1 MNLEK
6 TFAHL
11 KKLTATLSGGQ
22 VAGLV
27 TVFIAVVGVVIAS
40 AYWIS
45 QPSYQLLVSDM
56 DAETASSVVSRLK
69 SAKVQY
75 QLADGGTSVRVP
87 AERVDELRMQFASG
101 GLPSAGRIGFEIFDR
116 PVFGTTEFLEHVNY
130 RRALEGELARTIG
143 TLSEVSS
150 ARVHIAMAKDSLFV
164 DQAQPAKASVVLKLR
179 DNRPLPAGT
188 ARGIA
193 GLVAS
198 AVESLGPESV
208 TILDTFGR
216 PLSRPEDDGTSTAG
230 VHFDRQQQIERDL
243 MTKVVAMLEPV
254 VGAGRVRVNVSA
266 ILKTETEESTEERFD
281 PTIVLRSRQTSFE
294 ASTAAAVTG
303 GVAGA
308 RANQPPALSTSGATA
323 PPTSASVDTA
333 NAPPAA
339 ATTAGAPPTGTP
351 ATANPAA
358 PTTVPNTTS
367 PANTTNAA
375 NTTSGRPD
383 SSTAASAKGEDR
395 PLPNTPQNAA
405 TVALSGPLGTGSSR
419 SSETTNYEVGKTTRH
434 VISPQGQLERL
445 SVAVILDDER
455 VASKAADGTVT
466 TTAKPW
472 EPAGLQR
479 IQNLVVAA
487 VGLDQKRGDQLTV
500 ENISFEV
507 PAEIPEPPA
516 PGFSDQAME
525 ILKTQW
531 PAALRGVAILLL
543 ASFAIFGV
551 LRPLARQA
559 GPLAVTPALPAA
571 AAAARLPTVQEM
583 EGAIESELEAKGGG
597 QGKRLP
603 ALTKRVT
610 KLAGDEP
617 EQLARVVRGW
627 IAEGDR

>member
-1 MNLEK
+1 VNLEK

-11 KKLTATLSGGQ
+11 RKLTATLTGGQ

-27 TVFIAVVGVVIAS
+27 MVFIAVVGVVIAS

-45 QPSYQLLVSDM
+45 QPTYQLLVSDM

-101 GLPSAGRIGFEIFDR
+101 GLPSAGRIGFEIFDK
-116 PVFGTTEFLEHVNY
+116 PAFGTTEFLEHVNY

-179 DNRPLPAGT
+179 DNRPLPAVT
-188 ARGIA
+188 ARSIA

-198 AVESLGPESV
+198 AVESLRPESV

-243 MTKVVAMLEPV
+243 ATKVVAMLEPV

-266 ILKTETEESTEERFD
+266 ILKTDTEESTEERFD
-281 PTIVLRSRQTSFE
+281 PTVVLRSRQTSFE

-308 RANQPPALSTSGATA
+308 RANQPPALSTSTA
-323 PPTSASVDTA
+323 SPPATSASVDTA
-333 NAPPAA
+333 AAPTAA
-339 ATTAGAPPTGTP
+339 ATNATATNP
-351 ATANPAA
+351 TANPTAGNPANTDPAA
-358 PTTVPNTTS
+358 SASTTPP
-367 PANTTNAA
+367 PANTTSAA
-375 NTTSGRPD
+375 DTN
-383 SSTAASAKGEDR
+383 K

-419 SSETTNYEVGKTTRH
+419 SSETTNYEVGKLTRH
-434 VISPQGQLERL
+434 VISPQGQLARL

-455 VASKAADGTVT
+455 VPSKAADGAVT
-466 TTAKPW
+466 TTTKAW

-479 IQNLVVAA
+479 IQNLVIAA
-487 VGLDQKRGDQLTV
+487 VGLDLKRGDQLTV

-507 PAEIPEPPA
+507 PAEIPEPPV

-531 PAALRGVAILLL
+531 PAALRGAAILML

-551 LRPLARQA
+551 LRPLARRA
-559 GPLAVTPALPAA
+559 GSMAAVPALPAA